1 MTQKFQGASGQS
13 NKILPQC
20 SGVPRYPDPKSNKIL
35 PITRTCVRT
44 SSSSFP
50 WAVKNSQAQSHA
62 QAQAEDT
69 GTGTGTGTQV
79 IIYDE
84 SRTSDPSLRSAHK
97 VIIYDESRLMPAAY
111 LEAHKVIIYDES
123 RSRAAG
129 PEELQGNNL

>member
-20 SGVPRYPDPKSNKIL
+20 SGVPRSSDPKSNKIL
-35 PITRTCVRT
+35 PITRT

-62 QAQAEDT
+62 QAQAEDAGSST
-69 GTGTGTGTQV
+69 GTPV

-84 SRTSDPSLRSAHK
+84 SWFTPATS
-97 VIIYDESRLMPAAY
+97 PASS
-111 LEAHKVIIYDES
+111 KVIIYDES
-123 RSRAAG
+123 RSGAAG
-129 PEELQGNNL
+129 PGELQGNNL

>member
-13 NKILPQC
+13 NKILP
-20 SGVPRYPDPKSNKIL
+20 
-35 PITRTCVRT
+35 ITRT

-69 GTGTGTGTQV
+69 GASTGTPV

-84 SRTSDPSLRSAHK
+84 SRLTAAGVRSAHK
-97 VIIYDESRLMPAAY
+97 VIIYDESR
-111 LEAHKVIIYDES
+111 S
-123 RSRAAG
+123 GAAG
-129 PEELQGNNL
+129 PGELQGNKI

>member
-20 SGVPRYPDPKSNKIL
+20 SGVPRSPDPKSNKIL
-35 PITRTCVRT
+35 PIART

-62 QAQAEDT
+62 QAQAEDAGSST
-69 GTGTGTGTQV
+69 GTPV

-84 SRTSDPSLRSAHK
+84 SRLTAAGTRSAHK
-97 VIIYDESRLMPAAY
+97 VIIYDESWFTPATSPASS
-111 LEAHKVIIYDES
+111 KVIIYDES
-123 RSRAAG
+123 RSGAAG
-129 PEELQGNNL
+129 PGELQGNNL

>member
-20 SGVPRYPDPKSNKIL
+20 SGVPRSPDPKSNKIL
-35 PITRTCVRT
+35 QITCT
-44 SSSSFP
+44 SSCSFP
-50 WAVKNSQAQSHA
+50 WAVKNSQAQAHA

-69 GTGTGTGTQV
+69 GASTGTPV

-84 SRTSDPSLRSAHK
+84 SRTSDPSFRSAHK
-97 VIIYDESRLMPAAY
+97 VIIYDESWLMPAAY

-129 PEELQGNNL
+129 PGELQGNNL

>member
-20 SGVPRYPDPKSNKIL
+20 SGVPRSPDPKSNKIL
-35 PITRTCVRT
+35 PITRT

-69 GTGTGTGTQV
+69 GASTGTPV

-84 SRTSDPSLRSAHK
+84 SWFTAAGTRSAHK
-97 VIIYDESRLMPAAY
+97 VIIYDESWFTPATSPASS
-111 LEAHKVIIYDES
+111 KVIIYDES
-123 RSRAAG
+123 RSGAAG
-129 PEELQGNNL
+129 PGELQGNNL

>member
-13 NKILPQC
+13 NKIIPQC

-62 QAQAEDT
+62 QAQAEEAGSST
-69 GTGTGTGTQV
+69 GTPV

-84 SRTSDPSLRSAHK
+84 SRLTAAGTRSAHK
-97 VIIYDESRLMPAAY
+97 VIIYDESR
-111 LEAHKVIIYDES
+111 S
-123 RSRAAG
+123 GAAG
-129 PEELQGNNL
+129 PGELQGNNL

>member
-20 SGVPRYPDPKSNKIL
+20 SGVPRSSDPKSNKIL
-35 PITRTCVRT
+35 PIART

-62 QAQAEDT
+62 QAQAEDAGSST
-69 GTGTGTGTQV
+69 STV

-84 SRTSDPSLRSAHK
+84 SRTTAPGSRSAHK
-97 VIIYDESRLMPAAY
+97 VIIYDESRSGAAGPGMV
-111 LEAHKVIIYDES
+111 AQKVIIYDES
-123 RSRAAG
+123 RLTPAA
-129 PEELQGNNL
+129 

>member
-20 SGVPRYPDPKSNKIL
+20 SGVPRSPDPKSNKIL
-35 PITRTCVRT
+35 PIART
-44 SSSSFP
+44 STGSFP

-62 QAQAEDT
+62 QAQAEDAGSST
-69 GTGTGTGTQV
+69 GT
-79 IIYDE
+79 
-84 SRTSDPSLRSAHK
+84 P

-123 RSRAAG
+123 RTRAAG
-129 PEELQGNNL
+129 PGKL